1 MITVTL
7 FSRDNCHLCEQA
19 KRDLESLQGEI
30 PHRMVEVNIDGN
42 RELLLAYG
50 LEVPVVEVGP
60 YRLKAPITRDD
71 LKMTLGA
78 AADRA
83 AHIKSIDGVNYG
95 NRLQRGWTISSADRF
110 TFWLSNH
117 YMALFNIFVLLY
129 VGLPVLAPFLMAI
142 GWFTPARFI
151 YRVYGSVCHQFAFRS
166 WFVFGDQP
174 AYPRAAAGV
183 EGLITYGQ
191 ATGLDEADIWAAREF
206 IGNSIMGF
214 KVALCQRDVAIYGGI
229 LVFGLIFSLTGRRL
243 KSLPWYLW
251 IIIGIIPIGLD
262 GISQIISQP
271 PLNSILPLGLL
282 PFRESTPLLRTV
294 TGVLFGVTTAWFG
307 YPLVEESMI
316 DTRQFLASKIARM
329 KGAISQP
336 VKS

>member
-95 NRLQRGWTISSADRF
+95 NRLQR
-110 TFWLSNH
+110 
-117 YMALFNIFVLLY
+117 
-129 VGLPVLAPFLMAI
+129 
-142 GWFTPARFI
+142 
-151 YRVYGSVCHQFAFRS
+151 
-166 WFVFGDQP
+166 
-174 AYPRAAAGV
+174 
-183 EGLITYGQ
+183 
-191 ATGLDEADIWAAREF
+191 
-206 IGNSIMGF
+206 
-214 KVALCQRDVAIYGGI
+214 
-229 LVFGLIFSLTGRRL
+229 
-243 KSLPWYLW
+243 
-251 IIIGIIPIGLD
+251 
-262 GISQIISQP
+262 
-271 PLNSILPLGLL
+271 
-282 PFRESTPLLRTV
+282 
-294 TGVLFGVTTAWFG
+294 
-307 YPLVEESMI
+307 
-316 DTRQFLASKIARM
+316 
-329 KGAISQP
+329 
-336 VKS
+336 